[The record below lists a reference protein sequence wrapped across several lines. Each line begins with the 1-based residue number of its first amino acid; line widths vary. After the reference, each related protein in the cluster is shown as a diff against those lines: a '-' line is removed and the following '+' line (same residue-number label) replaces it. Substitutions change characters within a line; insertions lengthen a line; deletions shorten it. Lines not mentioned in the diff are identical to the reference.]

1 MPMIELLVGP
11 IASGKSTYARK
22 RAREGALIVEHD
34 RMCAMLHCDPGG
46 KGYEDGLRECYRRM
60 EESIAWATLAAGRDV
75 VIDRTHLTAE
85 SRRRWIEWASYY
97 DALNTFEDQGP
108 VTPVVAVVFPDEGP
122 HVHACRR
129 HQADARGRTFDEWL
143 MVARH
148 HAEQAR
154 AEPIDISEG
163 FAEIRYIKR
172 MEGF

>member
-1 MPMIELLVGP
+1 MPVIECLVGP
-11 IASGKSTYARK
+11 IASGKSTFARK
-22 RAREGALIVEHD
+22 RADEGALCVAHD
-34 RMCAMLHCDPGG
+34 DLCAMLHAHRDG

-60 EESIAWATLAAGRDV
+60 EESIAWAALAAGRDV

-85 SRRRWIEWASYY
+85 SRRRWILWALYY

-122 HVHACRR
+122 HVHAHRR
-129 HQADARGRTFDEWL
+129 FDADARGRSLTDWF
-143 MVARH
+143 MVAEH

-163 FAEIRYIKR
+163 FAEIRYAKQV
-172 MEGF
+172 EG